1 MTYHNAIKYIKSAP
15 VAIAEDTP
23 FERIRLLLGELC
35 EPQRRIRHLRLAGSN
50 GKSLCG
56 EMLTSVLRHTNV
68 RTGLLSM
75 PVREDVRSSIRID
88 GDALSMDEL
97 VLYTEQVAK
106 AVLQIRAHQS
116 AEADSAESVPSPAPF
131 TPTGSE
137 ILLAVALLAFEKKS
151 CDLVIIES
159 DHETSDPSRFL
170 PSPIAAVVCGT
181 IPHGDRAQIARIR
194 SYITRGV
201 QEIVSAPQNPEAHR
215 YLSDTCAS
223 VNCRLTL
230 PKAHA
235 LRIDR
240 LTLRKTEFSY
250 QDVSYTLNLCGRFQ
264 VINAVVVLESVAML
278 TRRGYEIPQEAVQ
291 KGFSSL
297 HIPAKFEL
305 VSSMPYIIVDSTHTP
320 EAIEAVSDAM
330 AEFRPVTGNRI
341 RICLP
346 SGDLPEQYLR
356 ALEDRGYTVEKIV
369 ILGQEDETLPSLPCP
384 CVYAK
389 TAKSASRLCLAEL
402 GSDGFLLISGTHGFA
417 EQIRYELL
425 QSLGFS

>member
-15 VAIAEDTP
+15 VSIAEDTQ
-23 FERIRLLLGELC
+23 FERIRLLLTELC
-35 EPQRRIRHLRLAGSN
+35 EPWRHIRHLRLAGSN

-56 EMLTSVLRHTNV
+56 EMLTSVLRHANV

-88 GDALSMDEL
+88 GVTLSMDDL
-97 VLYTEQVAK
+97 VRYTEQVAK
-106 AVLQIRAHQS
+106 AVLQIRARL
-116 AEADSAESVPSPAPF
+116 AAESDQPEDGSTPAPF
-131 TPTGSE
+131 CPTSSE
-137 ILLAVALLAFEKKS
+137 ILLAVALLAFESAS

-170 PSPIAAVVCGT
+170 PSPIAAVICGT
-181 IPHGDRAQIARIR
+181 IPHDDRAQIARIR

-201 QEIVSAPQNPEAHR
+201 EEIVSAPQNPEAHR

-230 PKAHA
+230 PKAPA

-264 VINAVVVLESVAML
+264 VINAVIVLESVAML

-305 VSSMPYIIVDSTHTP
+305 LSSMPYIIVDSSHTP
-320 EAIEAVSDAM
+320 EAIDAVSDAM
-330 AEFRPVTGNRI
+330 TEFQAVTGNQI
-341 RICLP
+341 RLCLP
-346 SGDLPEQYLR
+346 SGELPEQYLR
-356 ALEDRGYTVEKIV
+356 TLESRGYTVEKIV
-369 ILGQEDETLPSLPCP
+369 ILGKEAEGEEPLPCP
-384 CVYAK
+384 YVYAK
-389 TAKSASRLCLAEL
+389 TAKSAARLCLTEL
-402 GSDGFLLISGTHGFA
+402 GTDGFLLVSGTHGFA